1 MGKPQ
6 SKIVVIVDDD
16 DAVRDSTCV
25 LLESCGYDC
34 KSYASADAFLEKTG
48 GRMGDCLLLDVQMP
62 GTSGVELLE
71 LLRARGIAT
80 PVILMTANV
89 ERLGDRGTE
98 AGALAV
104 LRKPF
109 AEDVLLH
116 GIARALGQDKPA
128 A

>member
-1 MGKPQ
+1 MSKPQ
-6 SKIVVIVDDD
+6 PRIVVIVDDD

-25 LLESCGYDC
+25 LLESSGYDC
-34 KSYASADAFLEKTG
+34 RSYISADDFLEKTG
-48 GRMGDCLLLDVQMP
+48 GCLGDCLLLDVQMP

-89 ERLGDRGTE
+89 ERLGNRGTE
-98 AGALAV
+98 AGALTV

-109 AEDVLLH
+109 AEDVLLQW
-116 GIARALGQDKPA
+116 IARACGAPSA
-128 A
+128 

>member
-1 MGKPQ
+1 
-6 SKIVVIVDDD
+6 VIIDDD

-25 LLESCGYDC
+25 LLESYGYDC

-71 LLRARGIAT
+71 FLRARGIDT

-89 ERLGDRGTE
+89 ERLGDRGAA
-98 AGALAV
+98 AGALTV

-109 AEDVLLH
+109 TEDALLH
-116 GIARALGQDKPA
+116 WIARACGAPGA
-128 A
+128 

>member
-1 MGKPQ
+1 M
-6 SKIVVIVDDD
+6 SKAPSGIVVIVDDD

-25 LLESCGYDC
+25 LLDSSFYDC
-34 KSYASADAFLEKTG
+34 RSYVSADAFLEKTG
-48 GRMGDCLLLDVQMP
+48 GRLGNCLLLDVQMP

-89 ERLGDRGTE
+89 ECLGNRGIE
-98 AGALAV
+98 AGALTV

-109 AEDVLLH
+109 AEDVLLRW
-116 GIARALGQDKPA
+116 IARACGRDLPSA
-128 A
+128 

>member
-1 MGKPQ
+1 
-6 SKIVVIVDDD
+6 VIVDDD

-34 KSYASADAFLEKTG
+34 VSYVSADAFLEKTG

-71 LLRARGIAT
+71 LLRTRRIET

-89 ERLGDRGTE
+89 ERLGNRGAA
-98 AGALAV
+98 AGALTV

-109 AEDVLLH
+109 AEDVLLRW
-116 GIARALGQDKPA
+116 IARACDQNAPSA
-128 A
+128 